1 MNTLTGDYDL
11 TESQKPLAEAVA
23 RKNLVQLTQLRWI
36 AVFGK
41 LTTIAFVEWVM
52 RVRLP
57 LGALGLVLAVFVAG
71 NISSLLRLRWS
82 RAVTN
87 GELFASLC
95 FDALI
100 LTALL
105 YLSGGTT
112 NPFSSLFLLQVIL
125 GAVLLEAWAVWA
137 MAGVALICFLWLTIN
152 YRPLEIPAGGPDL
165 FSLYLR
171 GAIVAFALNVV
182 LLVIFISRIN
192 ANLRLR
198 DERLAALRQRA
209 AEEDHIVR
217 MGLLAAGAAH
227 ELGTPLATIDV
238 ILGDWRR
245 MPTLTSD
252 PELAGELEDMRA
264 EVARCK
270 AIVTSVLISAGEARG
285 EAASVSGLKAYL
297 HDIFDE
303 WKSCHAA
310 AVATFEDRLDMDP
323 SVVADSALRQALN
336 NLLDNA
342 LEASPDEVCMSAS
355 FEAGEL
361 VLVVQDAGPGFSPR
375 MLDDI
380 GRPYHSSKG
389 RLGGGLGLFLVVNVV
404 RKIGG
409 RFLVRNRDTG
419 GAEVKVVLPLRALVI
434 GGAS

>member
-1 MNTLTGDYDL
+1 MNTLTGNHDL

-41 LTTIAFVEWVM
+41 LTTIAVVEWLM
-52 RVRLP
+52 GVRLP
-57 LGALGLVLAVFVAG
+57 LGALGVVLAVFVAG
-71 NISSLLRLRWS
+71 NIISLLRLRWPG
-82 RAVTN
+82 AVTN

-105 YLSGGTT
+105 YLSGGPT

-137 MAGVALICFLWLTIN
+137 MAGVALLCFLWLSGH
-152 YRPLEIPAGGPDL
+152 YRPLEIPAGVPDL
-165 FSLYLR
+165 FALYLR
-171 GAIVAFALNVV
+171 GAIVAFTLNAV

-192 ANLRLR
+192 ANLRQR
-198 DERLAALRQRA
+198 DQRLAALRQRA

-245 MPTLTSD
+245 MPKLTRD
-252 PELAGELEDMRA
+252 AELAAELEDMRA

-297 HDIFDE
+297 DDIFQE
-303 WKSCHAA
+303 WKSRHATPF
-310 AVATFEDRLDMDP
+310 ATFEDRLVEDP
-323 SVVADSALRQALN
+323 LVVADSALRQAVN

-342 LEASPDEVCMSAS
+342 LEASPGDVSMCAS
-355 FEAGEL
+355 LEGGEL
-361 VLVVQDAGPGFSPR
+361 SLVIRDAGPGFQPR
-375 MLDDI
+375 MLEGI
-380 GRPYHSSKG
+380 GRPYQSSKG
-389 RLGGGLGLFLVVNVV
+389 RPGGGLGLFLVVNVV

-409 RFLVRNRDTG
+409 HFQVRNRDTG
-419 GAEVKVVLPLRALVI
+419 GAEVKILLPLSAL
-434 GGAS
+434 ALETPS

>member
-1 MNTLTGDYDL
+1 M
-11 TESQKPLAEAVA
+11 
-23 RKNLVQLTQLRWI
+23 
-36 AVFGK
+36 
-41 LTTIAFVEWVM
+41 
-52 RVRLP
+52 
-57 LGALGLVLAVFVAG
+57 
-71 NISSLLRLRWS
+71 
-82 RAVTN
+82 
-87 GELFASLC
+87 
-95 FDALI
+95 
-100 LTALL
+100 
-105 YLSGGTT
+105 
-112 NPFSSLFLLQVIL
+112 
-125 GAVLLEAWAVWA
+125 
-137 MAGVALICFLWLTIN
+137 
-152 YRPLEIPAGGPDL
+152 
-165 FSLYLR
+165 
-171 GAIVAFALNVV
+171 
-182 LLVIFISRIN
+182 
-192 ANLRLR
+192 
-198 DERLAALRQRA
+198 
-209 AEEDHIVR
+209 
-217 MGLLAAGAAH
+217 
-227 ELGTPLATIDV
+227 
-238 ILGDWRR
+238 
-245 MPTLTSD
+245 
-252 PELAGELEDMRA
+252 
-264 EVARCK
+264 ARCK

-303 WKSCHAA
+303 WKSRHAA